1 MKFLTSLLLLF
12 AGNLYADAGFDSLWR
27 NSNFVV
33 YGQVVR
39 HEVYPVKFDPGARH
53 CKADIL
59 IYSIC
64 DGGNPVRDMRSFP
77 KPADTIRNVD
87 YLSQDDSDTLMINS
101 SYYVFPLTYDSSR
114 WHLTNDYSRNGVFRG
129 HERMNVHC
137 PIIYFA
143 GDTAGAQPIRV
154 ETSARNGWQT
164 VRVFNSD
171 GNIKR
176 IEKSKWVHEKRI
188 SKRIEYDEHGHV
200 IRKSRTKTT
209 HGTHHVTW
217 TFRENG
223 KPCLHRRS
231 VWIRD

>member
-1 MKFLTSLLLLF
+1 MKLLTGLLLLF

-39 HEVYPVKFDPGARH
+39 HEVYQVKFDSGAHR

-64 DGGNPVRDMRSFP
+64 DGGTPVRDMRSFP
-77 KPADTIRNVD
+77 KPADTISNVD
-87 YLSQDDSDTLMINS
+87 YLSQDDSDTLMINA

-114 WHLTNDYSRNGVFRG
+114 WRLTHDYSRNGVFRG

-143 GDTAGAQPIRV
+143 GDTTDARPIRV
-154 ETSARNGWQT
+154 ETSAQNGWKT

-171 GNIKR
+171 GTIKR
-176 IEKSKWVHEKRI
+176 IEKSKWVREKRF
-188 SKRIEYDEHGHV
+188 SRHIEYDDHGHV
-200 IRKSRTKTT
+200 TRKSRTKTT
-209 HGTHHVTW
+209 HGNHHVTW
-217 TFRENG
+217 TFRKNG

-231 VWIRD
+231 IWILD